1 VQYPRKSCFRRKPLD
16 LSQMPRDGVRQ
27 YVVLKRA
34 DAAQEKGRTGG
45 CTSPRHP
52 SSRGEGRVRAIG
64 GRLPRNTGPGR
75 DPVRSYAV
83 RPVGRPEPS
92 GNGHLATRGIA
103 TRDRCCGKKI
113 ARLLTP
119 GRNNVPQPSIHV
131 REEMGRLPLA
141 ARWALL
147 TGALPGLTAA
157 LRVNPSETVQV
168 LAVRFRPDALTRVD
182 KSAVHVWQTPPE
194 TT

>member
-1 VQYPRKSCFRRKPLD
+1 MELLMPDFITSSIHRPEAPRP
-16 LSQMPRDGVRQ
+16 
-27 YVVLKRA
+27 
-34 DAAQEKGRTGG
+34 KGRTGG
-45 CTSPRHP
+45 WTSPRHP
-52 SSRGEGRVRAIG
+52 SSRREGRVTAIG
-64 GRLPRNTGPGR
+64 GEAAPEYGAGQRSSP
-75 DPVRSYAV
+75 SYAV
-83 RPVGRPEPS
+83 RPVGRPEPP

-103 TRDRCCGKKI
+103 TRDRCRGKKI

-119 GRNNVPQPSIHV
+119 GRNNAPQPSIHV
-131 REEMGRLPLA
+131 REEVGRLPLA